1 MLKET
6 KPLSLK
12 TGVSTRV
19 SISDRLNSAQSEA
32 PAANKWSMKRGVDQ
46 TVYSEST
53 KAFVSSAA
61 DIPIRMKEPRLGAQ
75 GSEGSKLFAVTTCQ
89 SNTDSYVQGGRDPSF
104 FSRARRAE
112 QVDDSMRHTLDTIP
126 TRSGA
131 SHNQRTVDIMRKRE
145 ECAELK
151 PPKETFMIPPRRPLN
166 GEPPKTA
173 LESVRFTY
181 TVPDSSQQLDFKQP
195 SSIIPSHLG
204 QKMNIQRRALSE
216 TASAR
221 DMFPGTAKSRADI
234 LPGYLAHVPADESNI
249 AKLHGETDV
258 LRAYTKAG
266 ASVSG
271 SSSLAKLARIS
282 GRSASDKIKTS
293 QGFYLEQAAS
303 AGNEKSLNKV
313 AFGKKTAVLN

>member
-19 SISDRLNSAQSEA
+19 SISDRLTPAQTDVK
-32 PAANKWSMKRGVDQ
+32 PNKWSTKRGVDQ
-46 TVYSEST
+46 TVYSETSN
-53 KAFVSSAA
+53 AYVSSAA
-61 DIPIRMKEPRLGAQ
+61 DVPARRKEPRLEVANG
-75 GSEGSKLFAVTTCQ
+75 ETKLFASTTGQ
-89 SNTDSYVQGGRDPSF
+89 TNTDSYVVGGRDTSF

-112 QVDDSMRHTLDTIP
+112 QLDDSMRHTLDTIP

-145 ECAELK
+145 ENAELK
-151 PPKETFMIPPRRPLN
+151 PPKETYSIPTRRPLN
-166 GEPPKTA
+166 GEPPRTA

-181 TVPDSSQQLDFKQP
+181 TVPDSSQQIDFKQP
-195 SSIIPSHLG
+195 NTLIPTQLG
-204 QKMNIQRRALSE
+204 QKMNVQRRALSE

-234 LPGYLAHVPADESNI
+234 LPGYLAHVPADESNM

-271 SSSLAKLARIS
+271 TSSLAKLARIT
-282 GRSASDKIKTS
+282 GRSPSDKVKTS

-303 AGNEKSLNKV
+303 AGQEKGLNKV
-313 AFGKKTAVLN
+313 KFGKKTAELN